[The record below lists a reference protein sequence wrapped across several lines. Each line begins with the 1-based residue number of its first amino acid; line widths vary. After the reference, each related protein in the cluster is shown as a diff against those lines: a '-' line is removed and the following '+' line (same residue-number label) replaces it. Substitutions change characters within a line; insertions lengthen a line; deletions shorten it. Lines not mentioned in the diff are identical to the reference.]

1 MLQGDA
7 DAFVSIAKEVNEKS
21 GAKQDELDEGLMK
34 SFAYQAT
41 GDVCPMQ
48 AVIGGITAQ
57 EVMKVWGYVSTFAL
71 RIRLH
76 VPSTSPFLWAALLMC
91 LTESLTDRMG
101 VQPILFVKVSI
112 TIDAG
117 KLWRWLW

>member
-1 MLQGDA
+1 MLRRYLTYSQGDA
-7 DAFVSIAKEVNEKS
+7 DTFVSIAKEVNEKS

-57 EVMKVWGYVSTFAL
+57 EVMKVRGCVCVHLLPL
-71 RIRLH
+71 RLIY
-76 VPSTSPFLWAALLMC
+76 
-91 LTESLTDRMG
+91 TE
-101 VQPILFVKVSI
+101 QK
-112 TIDAG
+112 
-117 KLWRWLW
+117 

>member
-1 MLQGDA
+1 MAFLLNVSDFENTLEMFYCLFNFLQADA

-34 SFAYQAT
+34 SFAYQVT

-57 EVMKVWGYVSTFAL
+57 EVMKVRVSVRVYLCAG
-71 RIRLH
+71 
-76 VPSTSPFLWAALLMC
+76 
-91 LTESLTDRMG
+91 TDRG
-101 VQPILFVKVSI
+101 NHSTGSREGTCV
-112 TIDAG
+112 
-117 KLWRWLW
+117 

>member
-1 MLQGDA
+1 M
-7 DAFVSIAKEVNEKS
+7 NEKS
-21 GAKQDELDEGLMK
+21 GAKQEELDEGLMK

-57 EVMKVWGYVSTFAL
+57 EVMKVRGRVSTSAL

-76 VPSTSPFLWAALLMC
+76 VSSTSPFLLAAL
-91 LTESLTDRMG
+91 
-101 VQPILFVKVSI
+101 
-112 TIDAG
+112 
-117 KLWRWLW
+117 

>member
-1 MLQGDA
+1 M
-7 DAFVSIAKEVNEKS
+7 NEKS

-57 EVMKVWGYVSTFAL
+57 EVMKVRGCVCVCVHICTRVAPEQGIMKSIFPDGKHMEFAKKFYCPPTKL
-71 RIRLH
+71 REANVFTGVCLSRGLRYLWPL
-76 VPSTSPFLWAALLMC
+76 VPSVG
-91 LTESLTDRMG
+91 R
-101 VQPILFVKVSI
+101 
-112 TIDAG
+112 
-117 KLWRWLW
+117 

>member
-1 MLQGDA
+1 MYLTYSQGDA

-57 EVMKVWGYVSTFAL
+57 EVMKV
-71 RIRLH
+71 RRLYD
-76 VPSTSPFLWAALLMC
+76 LC
-91 LTESLTDRMG
+91 L
-101 VQPILFVKVSI
+101 
-112 TIDAG
+112 
-117 KLWRWLW
+117 